1 MSEVGLPTASAG
13 LIARKRLR
21 RVVMSDGTI
30 YVLLKNNV
38 SKAWKAM
45 SDVGNEYFE
54 HRESLSTWQ
63 WMLYSLIFDD

>member
-45 SDVGNEYFE
+45 SDVGN
-54 HRESLSTWQ
+54 
-63 WMLYSLIFDD
+63 